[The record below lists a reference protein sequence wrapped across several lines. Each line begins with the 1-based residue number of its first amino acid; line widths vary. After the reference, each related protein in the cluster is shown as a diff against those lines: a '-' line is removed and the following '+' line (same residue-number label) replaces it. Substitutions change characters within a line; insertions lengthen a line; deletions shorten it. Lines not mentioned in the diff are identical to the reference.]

1 MNTWTGR
8 AKVSV
13 CLCCAPC
20 YPGGAQVQFE
30 AKSRS
35 CVGCSAPLQ
44 RQPPFPTGLC
54 SPAQLMVPP
63 PFPIFSSSSTFMG
76 IPPLTHTLCLSPPT
90 SASSADHSCRN
101 LDQLQEYQCANK
113 LGKISAVLPPSEG
126 WQKFLKTSHM
136 ETRLPSDVTFIG
148 IS

>member
-1 MNTWTGR
+1 MSDGLW
-8 AKVSV
+8 
-13 CLCCAPC
+13 CPC
-20 YPGGAQVQFE
+20 YPGGAQVQLE

-63 PFPIFSSSSTFMG
+63 PTPLS
-76 IPPLTHTLCLSPPT
+76 PPPPPPWESHLLLILCFSPPT

-101 LDQLQEYQCANK
+101 LDHLQEYQCANK
-113 LGKISAVLPPSEG
+113 LGKISAVLRPSEG

-136 ETRLPSDVTFIG
+136 ESRFPSDVTFIG

>member
-8 AKVSV
+8 AKVSDGLW
-13 CLCCAPC
+13 CPC
-20 YPGGAQVQFE
+20 YPGGAQVQLE

-35 CVGCSAPLQ
+35 YGFSAPLQ
-44 RQPPFPTGLC
+44 RQPPFPTGPC

-63 PFPIFSSSSTFMG
+63 PLPIFSSSSTFMG
-76 IPPLTHTLCLSPPT
+76 IPPLNHTLCFSPPT
-90 SASSADHSCRN
+90 SASSADYSCGN
-101 LDQLQEYQCANK
+101 IDQLQEYQCADK
-113 LGKISAVLPPSEG
+113 LGKISAVLPPREG

-136 ETRLPSDVTFIG
+136 ESRLPSDVTFIG